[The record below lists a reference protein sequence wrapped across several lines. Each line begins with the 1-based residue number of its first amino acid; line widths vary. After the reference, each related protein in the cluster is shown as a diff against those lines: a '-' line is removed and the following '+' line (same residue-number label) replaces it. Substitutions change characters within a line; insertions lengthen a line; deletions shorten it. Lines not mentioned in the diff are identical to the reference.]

1 MLFRTIKQKFIGMSA
16 ALMLTL
22 ATVFLVVYFL
32 LMPVKTHWELYK
44 TDVSQ
49 RHMVLLA
56 MQQTLSSHNLSRFY
70 QLQSQGESAQAN
82 TQLKT
87 ILSQLSSEIQRYDG
101 LGESNPSE
109 SQTLNG
115 LKRIVGQAS
124 GITVQ
129 GGVEPVERFFSE
141 VSQGLQTLIQ
151 ANHKV
156 LQDAEGRIDQEL
168 VNVLVYLA
176 IFLLAA
182 LLMGAFV
189 FTVVSRLITVPLAE
203 MQRLMLRIVAEN
215 DLTIRMPNGRK
226 DEVGDTSE
234 AINRMLDRFRMLIRQ
249 VLGSSNRLLGE
260 VDTMATIS
268 LQTRNSMEGQR
279 SETEMVAA
287 SMNEMSA
294 TVKTVA
300 DNAESA
306 AAAAT
311 GAQNEAGEGKSVVD
325 RTIGS
330 INKLAREVQRAADVI
345 HRLESDSESIG
356 VVVDVIRDIAEQ
368 TNLLALNA
376 AIEAARAGE
385 QGRGF
390 AVVADEVRTLASRT
404 QESTQEIQ
412 QMIERLQA
420 AAVEAVGV
428 MEDGKREAESSVQ
441 QAARAGESLQSII
454 AAVSTIADMNN
465 QIASAASQQNTTADE
480 MNRNLA
486 HISEMAAQT
495 AEGAMKTAGASEK
508 TVRQVEGL
516 RLITAQFQ
524 AGESVMDLSSYKAG
538 HLAWKPRMRNF
549 LDNKYDVAESQL
561 MDHTECEL
569 GKWLQAEG
577 MARCAHYQGLDDM
590 NRVHAD
596 MHLQIRTVV
605 ESKHAGNKEAAEAAY
620 LQLQDEADELGSLL
634 DALEIQADRE
644 AGH

>member
-1 MLFRTIKQKFIGMSA
+1 M
-16 ALMLTL
+16 
-22 ATVFLVVYFL
+22 ATV
-32 LMPVKTHWELYK
+32 
-44 TDVSQ
+44 
-49 RHMVLLA
+49 
-56 MQQTLSSHNLSRFY
+56 
-70 QLQSQGESAQAN
+70 
-82 TQLKT
+82 
-87 ILSQLSSEIQRYDG
+87 
-101 LGESNPSE
+101 
-109 SQTLNG
+109 
-115 LKRIVGQAS
+115 
-124 GITVQ
+124 
-129 GGVEPVERFFSE
+129 
-141 VSQGLQTLIQ
+141 
-151 ANHKV
+151 
-156 LQDAEGRIDQEL
+156 
-168 VNVLVYLA
+168 
-176 IFLLAA
+176 
-182 LLMGAFV
+182 
-189 FTVVSRLITVPLAE
+189 
-203 MQRLMLRIVAEN
+203 
-215 DLTIRMPNGRK
+215 
-226 DEVGDTSE
+226 
-234 AINRMLDRFRMLIRQ
+234 
-249 VLGSSNRLLGE
+249 
-260 VDTMATIS
+260 S
-268 LQTRNSMEGQR
+268 LQTRNSMEAQR

-306 AAAAT
+306 ASAAT
-311 GAQNEAGEGKSVVD
+311 EAQTEASEGKSVVD
-325 RTIGS
+325 KSIGS
-330 INKLAREVQRAADVI
+330 INKLADEVQRAADVI

-428 MEDGKREAESSVQ
+428 MGDGKREAESSVE

-454 AAVSTIADMNN
+454 ASVSTIADMNT
-465 QIASAASQQNTTADE
+465 QIASAAGQQNTTAEE

-486 HISEMAAQT
+486 HISEMASQT

-538 HLAWKPRMRNF
+538 HLAWKPRLRNF
-549 LDNKYDVAESQL
+549 LDNKYDVPENQL

-577 MARCAHYQGLDDM
+577 MQRCAHFQGLDEM
-590 NRVHAD
+590 NQVHAD
-596 MHLQIRTVV
+596 MHLKIREVV
-605 ESKHAGNKEAAEAAY
+605 ESKHAGDQEAAEAAY
-620 LQLQDEADELGSLL
+620 LQLQDEADELGGLL
-634 DALEIQADRE
+634 DSLEMQADRE

>member
-404 QESTQEIQ
+404 QESTDEIKKMVEQ
-412 QMIERLQA
+412 LQNA
-420 AAVEAVGV
+420 ARSAVQAMNESRDKANTTVTLSNETGHSLKSISEAV
-428 MEDGKREAESSVQ
+428 KR
-441 QAARAGESLQSII
+441 I
-454 AAVSTIADMNN
+454 TDMNHL
-465 QIASAASQQNTTADE
+465 IASASEEQIAVSE
-480 MNRNLA
+480 EINRNVNVINDIAGETASGSKHVASASEQLA
-486 HISEMAAQT
+486 HL
-495 AEGAMKTAGASEK
+495 ASE
-508 TVRQVEGL
+508 
-516 RLITAQFQ
+516 
-524 AGESVMDLSSYKAG
+524 
-538 HLAWKPRMRNF
+538 
-549 LDNKYDVAESQL
+549 
-561 MDHTECEL
+561 
-569 GKWLQAEG
+569 LQA
-577 MARCAHYQGLDDM
+577 QVTQFKL
-590 NRVHAD
+590 
-596 MHLQIRTVV
+596 
-605 ESKHAGNKEAAEAAY
+605 
-620 LQLQDEADELGSLL
+620 
-634 DALEIQADRE
+634 
-644 AGH
+644 